1 MTARPL
7 DLRLAVPAATAW
19 LAAAVLPVAPL
30 PACWWLVTA
39 AALAGA
45 VAAVRHRWV
54 LVAAAVGAAA
64 GGATVG
70 VHLVALRS
78 GPVADAAGRHAH
90 VDLRVRLVRDPA
102 VVTGRSGRRLVVAD
116 ATATAVRADGGRWQ
130 ADRAPVVV
138 FVPGSGW
145 LGLLPGQQLT
155 TTGRLLPPRAG
166 DTVAAVVFADGD
178 PRLLGRP
185 PPWQRWAGGVRDGL
199 RRACAS
205 LGADERGLVP
215 GLVLG
220 DVSAMPPDLTA
231 AFRATG
237 LTHLNAVS
245 GSNCAIV
252 LGAVLAAVRRGGLGR
267 HARAVVAGAALVGF
281 VVLVRPSPSVLRAA
295 VMGAV
300 VLVAMA
306 LGRRSSPVPVL
317 AAAVL
322 GLLVVDPFLARTPGF
337 AMSVLATAAIVT
349 VAPAWTERLAGRLPR
364 PVAAAV
370 AVPAAAQLACTPVI
384 VAAFGQV
391 TPYAVLANLLAAPA
405 VAPATLAG
413 IGCALVAGVA
423 AGPARLLAEL
433 AAVPAWWLAAVAR
446 VLAAAPGAA
455 ATLPAGA
462 AGVGLLAAG
471 SLVVVVGW
479 RRWRRR
485 HRGGGA
491 GRDILAG
498 CRP

>member
-7 DLRLAVPAATAW
+7 DLRLAVPAAAAW
-19 LAAAVLPVAPL
+19 LAVAVLPAVPL
-30 PACWWLVTA
+30 PACWWLVA
-39 AALAGA
+39 AAVLTGA
-45 VAAVRHRWV
+45 AAAVRHRWV

-70 VHLVALRS
+70 VHLTALRT
-78 GPVADAAGRHAH
+78 GPVADAAGRHAQ
-90 VDLRVRLVRDPA
+90 VDLRLRLVRDPA
-102 VVTGRSGRRLVVAD
+102 VVTGRGGRRLVVAD
-116 ATATAVRADGGRWQ
+116 ATATAVRDAGGGWR

-145 LGLLPGQQLT
+145 LGLLPGQRLAA
-155 TTGRLLPPRAG
+155 TGRLLPPRAG

-178 PRLLGRP
+178 PHLLGRP

-199 RRACAS
+199 RRACAA
-205 LGADERGLVP
+205 LGSDERGLVP

-237 LTHLNAVS
+237 LAHLNAVS

-267 HARAVVAGAALVGF
+267 RARAVVAGLALVAF

-300 VLVAMA
+300 VLVAMV
-306 LGRRSSPVPVL
+306 LGRRTSAVPVL

-322 GLLVVDPFLARTPGF
+322 GLLVVDPFLGRSAGF

-349 VAPAWTERLAGRLPR
+349 VAPGWTERLDGRLPR

-413 IGCALVAGVA
+413 IGCALLAGVA
-423 AGPARLLAEL
+423 PAPAALLAEV
-433 AAVPAWWLAAVAR
+433 AAVPAWWLATVAR
-446 VLAAAPGAA
+446 SLAAAPGAG
-455 ATLPAGA
+455 ATLPAGV
-462 AGVGLLAAG
+462 AGVGLLAAAAL
-471 SLVVVVGW
+471 LVAAGW
-479 RRWRRR
+479 RRWHRRR
-485 HRGGGA
+485 RGSGT